1 MILTNE
7 KGVTLQALI
16 ITIVLLLIVT
26 SIGATA
32 GTSALEY
39 SKYSKLKTELQLL
52 QTKVNELNE
61 NNDSSKG
68 QDLNNAQKEILEKE
82 EVKSIIYKGKEDKK
96 DEVKNGFKFFSVSEI
111 KSDFDLSGI
120 ERSYLI
126 NVDYR
131 YVVSCEGFKY
141 KNVTYYMIDQMD
153 DGMYNVEYHNKNS
166 NTGAFEVSSSIEGNV
181 GKIIVSINNYD
192 GYINNWQVKYK
203 LNTEEKWQI
212 SNDLEFTVD
221 NAGTYIVNVV
231 HSDEID
237 LGKKTVTVSNEL
249 GWNQSKKV
257 NSPRLMTGL
266 NPIKFSEPDDSKEGQ
281 TIQTNKSDINWY
293 DYDTKKWAN
302 TQTKDGSMWVWIPR
316 YAYKIN
322 KSNQTFDVVFLVG
335 TTDNYYDKDGKLQTA
350 KRQTSE
356 TDIPDATKDYVVH
369 PAFTNESNIGYVNGG
384 WKKELTGIWVSKFE
398 AGYAGGNNNADKVD
412 SKIKYSQKN
421 VWASGYETE
430 TGKEG
435 SIKARNF
442 YNPNEYDYAT
452 MAIKYPTFQGLT
464 YSMNY
469 INHSDA
475 FSISRALT
483 DEGNIY
489 KLSNKETDSHLIKNS
504 EWGAVSYL
512 GQSQYGLNGTNIRI
526 NNLTLNNSVPT
537 IYAVTGYAAKTLQDG
552 DTKLEDARPVSSTEK
567 VYKWTEKEGQT
578 ASCTGTIYGIYDM
591 SGGTWERTAA
601 IVNNGNDSGNLN
613 TYGKAIM
620 NALNNGKSS
629 EYVTVYPTGEY
640 KGQSLDDASKAN
652 YAANTKIYGDAIRE
666 TSTAGLGQ
674 TSWYSDYSYFVGAYG
689 PFFARGGYYWHTSG
703 AGLFYFIRD
712 NGTSN
717 YGNGFRS
724 VLVAQ

>member
-526 NNLTLNNSVPT
+526 NNLTLNNSVKT

-567 VYKWTEKEGQT
+567 VYKWTEKDGQT

-591 SGGTWERTAA
+591 SGGTWERSAA

-629 EYVTVYPTGEY
+629 EYVTVYPTGES
-640 KGQSLDDASKAN
+640 KGQSLDDASKSN